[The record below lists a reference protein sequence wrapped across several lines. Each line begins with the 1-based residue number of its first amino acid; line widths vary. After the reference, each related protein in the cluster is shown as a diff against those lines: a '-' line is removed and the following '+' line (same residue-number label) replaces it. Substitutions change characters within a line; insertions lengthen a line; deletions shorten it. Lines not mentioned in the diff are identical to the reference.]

1 MNLVRFGQAEWDEI
15 KDRLASGEGGFRN
28 KGDLAAWIALNTER
42 LEERYGADG
51 WSLSDALTMAA
62 GGPKEIRRGTSKKV
76 KRAVERVRMKE
87 EGEGEGEGGEE
98 IQIDLSARE
107 QEVAAREQ
115 VYLGRYEVETPND
128 ESFIAALAAGD
139 VRMRVTHGLILKES
153 LQETPNADRIQ
164 KLESSL
170 ARIIEAS
177 ARIQDTL
184 GITKKK
190 RDELKEEASDFERVV
205 AERDAAAEFVK
216 AQSIELKHKCGEN
229 MGRLITA
236 FREFKWEIKVEK
248 CPLCGERDVVWRHEP
263 NEEDLMANEP
273 DWVMEE
279 ESKYR
284 HVYHSREE

>member
-1 MNLVRFGQAEWDEI
+1 MNLVRFGQSEWDEI
-15 KDRLASGEGGFRN
+15 KDRLASGEGGFRS
-28 KGDLAAWIALNTER
+28 KGDLAAWIALNIER
-42 LEERYGADG
+42 LEERYGVDG
-51 WSLSDALTMAA
+51 WSLSDALTMGA
-62 GGPKEIRRGTSKKV
+62 GGPKEIRRGTSKRV
-76 KRAVERVRMKE
+76 KRAIERAKIGDSEKDEKE
-87 EGEGEGEGGEE
+87 GLG
-98 IQIDLSARE
+98 IPIDLE
-107 QEVAAREQ
+107 NVKQEIAARGQ

-128 ESFIAALAAGD
+128 EAMIGALAAGD
-139 VRMRVTHGLILKES
+139 VRMRLLSELILAES
-153 LQETPNADRIQ
+153 MQDTPSADRIAR
-164 KLESSL
+164 LESSL
-170 ARIIEAS
+170 NSIIASS
-177 ARIQDTL
+177 ARIQDAL

-205 AERDAAAEFVK
+205 AERDAAAEFVR